1 MTSFYK
7 GLDVK
12 YKDHVGVVEF
22 MCEQYITVCI
32 RRMDHKSKDVCFLV
46 YASQWEDI
54 ELING
59 NRQSYEK

>member
-1 MTSFYK
+1 VTSFYK

>member
-12 YKDHVGVVEF
+12 YKDHIGVVEF
-22 MCEQYITVCI
+22 MCEQYITICV

-46 YASQWEDI
+46 YPSQWKDI